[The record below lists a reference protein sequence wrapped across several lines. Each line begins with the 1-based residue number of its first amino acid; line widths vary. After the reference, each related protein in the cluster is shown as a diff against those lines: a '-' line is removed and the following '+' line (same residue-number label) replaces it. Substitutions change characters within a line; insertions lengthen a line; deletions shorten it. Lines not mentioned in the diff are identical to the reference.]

1 MEVTPAEFARQAF
14 VSRQS
19 INGKI
24 KNGTLIVNS
33 AGKMDT
39 DNPINR
45 AYLEKH
51 RNQLQQDAAT
61 EAFLQKQKM
70 EIQAAA
76 EKSANDLLENIQN
89 NNQISAAELQEMTL
103 GEIVRKF
110 GNLEG
115 IDRFV
120 KLQKDLVTIE
130 EKNQRLQEKRLQQ
143 LPRDFVIAR
152 LFGFQQQ
159 QASRVLDVPEAGADQ
174 IIAMVLANPDGCR
187 QKIIEYMRDLLS
199 RAIGGAKE
207 HVINELSSLKSKY
220 DDNSESLSDKIDELM
235 EASLN

>member
-76 EKSANDLLENIQN
+76 EKSANELLENIQN
-89 NNQISAAELQEMTL
+89 NNQISAAELQGMTL

-130 EKNQRLQEKRLQQ
+130 EKNQRLQEKRLQL

-207 HVINELSSLKSKY
+207 HVINELSSLQSKY
-220 DDNSESLSDKIDELM
+220 DDNSESLSDKIDKLM

>member
-89 NNQISAAELQEMTL
+89 NNQISAAELQGMTL

-207 HVINELSSLKSKY
+207 HVINELSSLRAKY
-220 DDNSESLSDKIDELM
+220 DDNSESISDKIDELM
-235 EASLN
+235 EATQN